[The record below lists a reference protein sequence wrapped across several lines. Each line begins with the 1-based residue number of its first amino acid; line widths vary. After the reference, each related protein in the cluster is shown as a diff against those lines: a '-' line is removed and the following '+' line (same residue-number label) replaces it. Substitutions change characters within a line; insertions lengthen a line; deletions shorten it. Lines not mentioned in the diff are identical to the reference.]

1 MICLNGVLL
10 SFSAADS
17 ILPAVGYR
25 RRERVTLQISF
36 TYPSCV
42 WYRSSTDKR
51 GSPLERR
58 SSLCLRKGKLLAGCI
73 TAIIRSRASAQG
85 SASVGRQGHGDFWK
99 PDSRIPIRSA
109 RPGSAC
115 SVNATIGRNL
125 AASHYAERDQR
136 VVLSAADEARVQIFP
151 LAAKRDVAR
160 QSKVRAADL
169 PDKITHRSRIKCV

>member
-1 MICLNGVLL
+1 MRLVPLFDRQAWVAAGKAVSL
-10 SFSAADS
+10 S
-17 ILPAVGYR
+17 
-25 RRERVTLQISF
+25 
-36 TYPSCV
+36 
-42 WYRSSTDKR
+42 
-51 GSPLERR
+51 
-58 SSLCLRKGKLLAGCI
+58 LRKGKLLAGCI

-85 SASVGRQGHGDFWK
+85 PASVGRQGHGDFWK